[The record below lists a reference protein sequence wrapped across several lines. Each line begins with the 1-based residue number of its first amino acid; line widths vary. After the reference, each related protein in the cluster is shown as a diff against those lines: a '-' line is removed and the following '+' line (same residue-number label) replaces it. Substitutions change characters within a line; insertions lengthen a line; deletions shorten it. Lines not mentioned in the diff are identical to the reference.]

1 MSKFNF
7 GYLSD
12 DEVELIALNKERYSK
27 EEALELG
34 RLELDVEAE
43 VELEIF
49 ESCVQF
55 GFFQSEDGEKYN
67 CWFIKNMYESVA
79 PKNKNQVP
87 VWVVKVKEE
96 Q

>member
-7 GYLSD
+7 EYLAD
-12 DEVELIALNKERYSK
+12 DETELIALNKERYCK
-27 EEALELG
+27 DEALELG
-34 RLELDVEAE
+34 RLELDVGEN

-67 CWFIKNMYESVA
+67 CWFIKNMYESAV
-79 PKNKNQVP
+79 PQNRNQVP

-96 Q
+96 L